1 MNEKISFG
9 DTVYYYYSIDA
20 KQAFMILQVRRGR
33 REDGSYHVTMELN
46 NIPKEALAIGMEEI
60 FTRFADAL
68 NKSIKDSDK

>member
-1 MNEKISFG
+1 MENQEHDYTKE
-9 DTVYYYYSIDA
+9 A

-68 NKSIKDSDK
+68 NESIKDSGK